1 MESFLR
7 LGIESPPPA
16 CFAFH
21 HSPCVVVYRRDQGCT
36 VVEPT
41 VQKQLACNMQILRAL
56 DRDPRSFVPCE
67 NVRASAQ
74 LCRVHAQRDL
84 HIPREHRPM
93 SMTFQTCHHLPRAR
107 HHLYCACARHAMSAP
122 ACRMPRVERHSCCR
136 RHICSPAGLLREPG
150 TSRKPARPL
159 QPPLLQPPL
168 QPPPPTRVKPR
179 IESP

>member
-1 MESFLR
+1 MKLIYIFVIRKSCATANATDEDGNAKFKMESFLR

-21 HSPCVVVYRRDQGCT
+21 HSPCVVVYKRDQGCT

-93 SMTFQTCHHLPRAR
+93 SMRFQTCHHLPRAR

-122 ACRMPRVERHSCCR
+122 ALPHAS
-136 RHICSPAGLLREPG
+136 S
-150 TSRKPARPL
+150 
-159 QPPLLQPPL
+159 
-168 QPPPPTRVKPR
+168 
-179 IESP
+179 